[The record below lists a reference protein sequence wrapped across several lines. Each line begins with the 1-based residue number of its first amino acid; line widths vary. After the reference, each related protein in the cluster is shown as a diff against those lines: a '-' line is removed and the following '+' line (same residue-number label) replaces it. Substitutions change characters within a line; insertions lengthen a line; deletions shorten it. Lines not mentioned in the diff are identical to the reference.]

1 MQLQIYAP
9 DLSAQDKQALNNGT
23 GCLVKNPIVFS
34 YGDTPVEHT
43 VLAVGDM
50 IRLGDRTL
58 RVAGLIDGPITINND
73 GFINGVQLI
82 VNDEIYCS
90 LPGDDSYSEIYPTLQ
105 DGVDTDAFENWL
117 GNWCRGC
124 PRTHWLFWLQ
134 SSNEIAE
141 SFKQIKMLC
150 QVLILFIDII
160 GILNIINTVYSSL
173 PFLFRQL
180 RKLR

>member
-1 MQLQIYAP
+1 M
-9 DLSAQDKQALNNGT
+9 
-23 GCLVKNPIVFS
+23 
-34 YGDTPVEHT
+34 
-43 VLAVGDM
+43 LAAGDM

-58 RVAGLIDGPITINND
+58 RVTGLIDGPITINND

-124 PRTHWLFWLQ
+124 PGTHWLFWLQ
-134 SSNEIAE
+134 NSTPISRFCCLWGKFFLQLLQLSVFSC
-141 SFKQIKMLC
+141 SF
-150 QVLILFIDII
+150 
-160 GILNIINTVYSSL
+160 
-173 PFLFRQL
+173 
-180 RKLR
+180 RKP

>member
-1 MQLQIYAP
+1 
-9 DLSAQDKQALNNGT
+9 
-23 GCLVKNPIVFS
+23 
-34 YGDTPVEHT
+34 
-43 VLAVGDM
+43 M

-124 PRTHWLFWLQ
+124 PGTHWLFWLQ

-173 PFLFRQL
+173 PFLFRNCGNFGDFHFGL
-180 RKLR
+180 PAGNGDPVALYRRNEHCGFH